1 VVERQEGWARIRTA
15 DDYTGWT
22 PLSALLPGKAYAA
35 SGRVAEVASL
45 FAHIYRER
53 SVTAHAPLLTVPF
66 ESRLEVVAE
75 PSDQARWLQV
85 RLPDDRSG
93 WVQAGDVA
101 FDAKPLSIPEMIEFS
116 KRFLG
121 LPYTWGGTS
130 SFGYDCSGF
139 AQMLCRRRGI
149 LMPRDAQPQADWSG
163 VDARRAQGPEAGR
176 PALFRRLG
184 EEDHPHRR
192 VFGRRQVHRR
202 HHLADAHGADRRFER
217 RPLVAAA
224 GGDAESEMNRR
235 NFLRTA
241 AVAPA
246 GPLLAAPPG
255 PSIET
260 KILRLNLQ
268 HTWTTT
274 MSSSQ
279 YRDTLHVA
287 YTRDGITGHGEGA
300 PIVRYHEDAESARKA
315 VESVRAL
322 LLSANPM
329 QFAKVMAE
337 VFRRVPGEWAGK
349 AAIDIALMDWVGQK
363 LGIPLY
369 TYFGLDPKDTPLTTF
384 SIGIDTP
391 EITKQKTREAADFP
405 ILKVKVGL
413 ATDEPTI
420 EAVRSVTKKPLRV
433 DANEGWKDKE
443 EAVRKINW
451 LEKMG
456 VEFIEQP
463 MPAEMI
469 EETRWV
475 RGRVHIPIIADEA
488 CQRASD
494 IPKLKDAFD
503 GVNVKLDKSGGMLE
517 AYRMIQIAKALG
529 MKTMLGCMVSSSVSV
544 TAAAHLSPLV
554 DYADLDGNLL
564 ISNDPFRG
572 VLVEKGKLV
581 LPKGAGLGLT
591 RA

>member
-1 VVERQEGWARIRTA
+1 
-15 DDYTGWT
+15 
-22 PLSALLPGKAYAA
+22 
-35 SGRVAEVASL
+35 
-45 FAHIYRER
+45 
-53 SVTAHAPLLTVPF
+53 
-66 ESRLEVVAE
+66 
-75 PSDQARWLQV
+75 
-85 RLPDDRSG
+85 
-93 WVQAGDVA
+93 
-101 FDAKPLSIPEMIEFS
+101 
-116 KRFLG
+116 
-121 LPYTWGGTS
+121 
-130 SFGYDCSGF
+130 
-139 AQMLCRRRGI
+139 
-149 LMPRDAQPQADWSG
+149 
-163 VDARRAQGPEAGR
+163 
-176 PALFRRLG
+176 
-184 EEDHPHRR
+184 
-192 VFGRRQVHRR
+192 
-202 HHLADAHGADRRFER
+202 
-217 RPLVAAA
+217 
-224 GGDAESEMNRR
+224 MNRR
-235 NFLRTA
+235 NFLKTA

-246 GPLLAAPPG
+246 GSGLAAAGPEGTPP
-255 PSIET
+255 SLET
-260 KILRLNLQ
+260 KIMRLNLR

-279 YRDTLHVA
+279 FRDTLYVA
-287 YTRDGITGHGEGA
+287 YARDGITGHGEGA

-369 TYFGLDPKDTPLTTF
+369 TYFGLDPKDAPPTTF

-420 EAVRSVTKKPLRV
+420 EAVRSVTNKPLRV

-475 RGRVHIPIIADEA
+475 HDRVHIPIIADEA
-488 CQRASD
+488 CERASD
-494 IPKLKDAFD
+494 IPKLKGAYD
-503 GVNVKLDKSGGMLE
+503 GVNVKLDKCGGMLE
-517 AYRMIQIAKALG
+517 AYRMIQVAKALG

-564 ISNDPFRG
+564 IANDPFVG
-572 VLVEKGKLV
+572 VRVEKGKLI
-581 LPKGAGLGLT
+581 LPERPGLGL
-591 RA
+591 RPA

>member
-1 VVERQEGWARIRTA
+1 
-15 DDYTGWT
+15 
-22 PLSALLPGKAYAA
+22 
-35 SGRVAEVASL
+35 
-45 FAHIYRER
+45 
-53 SVTAHAPLLTVPF
+53 
-66 ESRLEVVAE
+66 
-75 PSDQARWLQV
+75 
-85 RLPDDRSG
+85 
-93 WVQAGDVA
+93 
-101 FDAKPLSIPEMIEFS
+101 
-116 KRFLG
+116 
-121 LPYTWGGTS
+121 
-130 SFGYDCSGF
+130 
-139 AQMLCRRRGI
+139 
-149 LMPRDAQPQADWSG
+149 
-163 VDARRAQGPEAGR
+163 
-176 PALFRRLG
+176 
-184 EEDHPHRR
+184 
-192 VFGRRQVHRR
+192 
-202 HHLADAHGADRRFER
+202 
-217 RPLVAAA
+217 
-224 GGDAESEMNRR
+224 MNRR
-235 NFLRTA
+235 NFLMAA
-241 AVAPA
+241 AVAPVA
-246 GPLLAAPPG
+246 PALAAPPG

-287 YTRDGITGHGEGA
+287 YARDGITGHGEGA

-315 VESVRAL
+315 VESVRGL

-463 MPAEMI
+463 LPAEMI

-488 CQRASD
+488 CQRASE

-503 GVNVKLDKSGGMLE
+503 GVNVKLDKSGGLLE

-581 LPKGAGLGLT
+581 LPGRPGLGL
-591 RA
+591 RGA